1 MNRSLSTK
9 TFIISMLLILLACLG
24 FIAGLDYIFN
34 IQYRQKNG
42 NFLSGNG
49 PVTSAPVS
57 LVLSL
62 DQPDDDSLTFQQS
75 LVVSGKTSSDA
86 QILISTDS
94 QDTVVEPKNDNT
106 FSTILTLK
114 EGVNNLDV
122 YAFDKTGEQRSISKT
137 VYYSKEQI

>member
-1 MNRSLSTK
+1 
-9 TFIISMLLILLACLG
+9 MLLILLACLG

>member
-1 MNRSLSTK
+1 
-9 TFIISMLLILLACLG
+9 MLLILLVCLG

-34 IQYRQKNG
+34 IQYPQKNG

-94 QDTVVEPKNDNT
+94 QNTIVEPKNDNT

-114 EGVNNLDV
+114 EGINNLDV